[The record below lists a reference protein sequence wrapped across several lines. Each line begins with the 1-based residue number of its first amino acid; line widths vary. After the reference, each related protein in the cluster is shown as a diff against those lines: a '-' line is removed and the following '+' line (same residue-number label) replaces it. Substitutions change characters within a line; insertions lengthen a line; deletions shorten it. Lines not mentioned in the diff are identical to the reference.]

1 MATKTTAAA
10 SNFPAQTVAEVFSK
24 VKGHSTLA
32 KLAHQ
37 MAVPF
42 SGADIFTFSLDGE
55 VSIVGEGK
63 QKPAGEATIAPV
75 SVRPLK
81 VVYQHRVSNEFMY
94 ASEEK
99 SLAMLTAFADGFA
112 KKIASGLDIMAMH
125 GVNPADLAT
134 STAIGTNHLDAT
146 DIQTVDYADDPEAAL
161 TDALAKLGDYDATGY
176 AMSKSFAADMG
187 TLKVNG
193 VPQYP
198 EFKLGGNP
206 GTLAGITCDV
216 NNTVNKTGTSLAYVG
231 DFANAFRWGYAA
243 NIPMEI
249 IEYGDPDGQG
259 DLKRT
264 NEIVL
269 RAEAF
274 IGWAILDKKAF
285 ARVVTG
291 D

>member
-1 MATKTTAAA
+1 MATRSTAT
-10 SNFPAQTVAEVFSK
+10 STKFPAQTVAEVFSK

-32 KLAHQ
+32 KLAQQ

-55 VSIVGEGK
+55 VAIVGEGS

-75 SVRPLK
+75 SVRPIK
-81 VVYQHRVSNEFMY
+81 VVYQHRVSDEFMY
-94 ASEEK
+94 AAEEK
-99 SLAMLTAFADGFA
+99 SLAMLSAFADGFA
-112 KKIASGLDIMAMH
+112 KKIATGLDIMAMH

-134 STAIGTNHLDAT
+134 SSAIGTNHLDDT
-146 DIQTVDYADDPEAAL
+146 GVLTVAYDDDPEAAL
-161 TDALAKLGDYDATGY
+161 TGALAKLGDYDATGY
-176 AMSKSFAADMG
+176 AMAKTFAADMG
-187 TLKVNG
+187 TYKVNG
-193 VPQYP
+193 IPQYP

-206 GTLAGITCDV
+206 GTLAGIACDV
-216 NNTVNKTGTSLAYVG
+216 NGTVNKTGTSLAYVG

-269 RAEAF
+269 RAEAY
-274 IGWAILDKKAF
+274 IGWAILDKRAF
-285 ARVVTG
+285 VRVVAG
-291 D
+291 